1 MKKQEIFLLPFFI
14 FIFIF
19 YSTSAF
25 SRETVPFGLCP
36 KYNPRIMYQLYQPFV
51 DYLSENSPYQFEI
64 KLSRSYQEMVDRL
77 GKGEVLIGSCGP
89 VPYIKAKEKYGV
101 RPILRAL
108 NKDGNPFY
116 RGIIIVRKD
125 SPIQKLSD
133 LKGKSFAFG
142 QLLSTAGHI
151 VPQYHLVEA
160 GVQPKDLF
168 HYSYLRHHD
177 SVVYAVLKGQFDAG
191 AVKDIVAY
199 KYEKEGLR
207 FLSITDPIP
216 TVLIT
221 GRSDAPRELVE
232 SVRSALLKLDPKDP
246 VYQKKM
252 ASWDEEF
259 KYGFTQASDSDYD
272 PIRKILRTMDLDREM
287 KGKVK
292 D

>member
-1 MKKQEIFLLPFFI
+1 
-14 FIFIF
+14 
-19 YSTSAF
+19 
-25 SRETVPFGLCP
+25 
-36 KYNPRIMYQLYQPFV
+36 MYQLYQPFA
-51 DYLSENSPYQFEI
+51 DYLSENTPYQFEI
-64 KLSRSYQEMVDRL
+64 KLSRSYQETIDRF
-77 GKGEVLIGSCGP
+77 GRGEVLIASCGP

-101 RPILRAL
+101 KPILRAL

-125 SPIQKLSD
+125 SPIQRLSD

-142 QLLSTAGHI
+142 QALSTAGHI
-151 VPQYHLVEA
+151 VPQYHLMKA
-160 GVQPKDLF
+160 GVQPKDLL

-177 SVVYAVLKGQFDAG
+177 SVVHAVLKGQFDAG
-191 AVKDIVAY
+191 AVKDVVAY
-199 KYEKEGLR
+199 KYEQEGLR

-221 GRSDAPRELVE
+221 GRRDAPEELVN
-232 SVRSALLKLDPKDP
+232 SVRTALLKLDPKDP

-272 PIRKILRTMDLDREM
+272 PIRKILRTMNLDQEM